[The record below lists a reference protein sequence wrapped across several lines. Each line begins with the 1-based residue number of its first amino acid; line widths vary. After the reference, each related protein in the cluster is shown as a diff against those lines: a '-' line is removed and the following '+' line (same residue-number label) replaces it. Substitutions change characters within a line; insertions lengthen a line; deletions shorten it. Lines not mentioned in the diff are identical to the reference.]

1 MEIKEVKEILLT
13 WIKSCNRAE
22 QIDGL
27 EKSAPA
33 IIDNLFAYS
42 VSDLTIELTKAELST
57 AMDAQLII
65 INDAYE
71 AITR

>member
-1 MEIKEVKEILLT
+1 MNINEVKTTILG

-33 IIDNLFAYS
+33 IIDNLFSYS
-42 VSDLTIELTKAELST
+42 VSDLTIQLTKAELST
-57 AMDAQLII
+57 AMDSQLLII
-65 INDAYE
+65 NEAYE
-71 AITR
+71 TQSR

>member
-1 MEIKEVKEILLT
+1 MEIKEVKEVLLR
-13 WIKSCNRAE
+13 WIRSCDRAE

-33 IIDNLFAYS
+33 IIDNLFSYS
-42 VSDLTIELTKAELST
+42 VSQLTIELTKAELQLS
-57 AMDAQLII
+57 MDSQLLI

-71 AITR
+71 TITR